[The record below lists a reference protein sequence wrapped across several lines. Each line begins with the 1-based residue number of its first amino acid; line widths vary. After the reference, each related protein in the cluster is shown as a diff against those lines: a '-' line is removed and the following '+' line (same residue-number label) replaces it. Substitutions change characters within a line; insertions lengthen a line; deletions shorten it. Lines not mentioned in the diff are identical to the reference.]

1 MKVLKEITD
10 WDTPN
15 HVYFTNNSRDKIYAY
30 VKASTNQLEV
40 LKVPMKFKTGGR
52 KFREVPNQW
61 GYLRD
66 EDITVVGKSW
76 VVTGS
81 RGDSYTVTEDA
92 TGQRTCTCS
101 GFKFRGQ
108 CKHATKLQTKA

>member
-1 MKVLKEITD
+1 MRVLKEITD
-10 WDTPN
+10 WATPN
-15 HVYFTNNSRDKIYAY
+15 HTYFTNDSKDKIYAY

-40 LKVPMKFKTGGR
+40 LKVPLKFSTSKR
-52 KFREVPNQW
+52 KFMEVPNLW

-81 RGDSYTVTEDA
+81 RGDKYTVTEDA
-92 TGQRTCTCS
+92 TGQRTCSCS
-101 GFKFRGQ
+101 GFKFRGD
-108 CKHATKLQTKA
+108 CRHVKD